1 MFGPWHYILC
11 KLLVEFILNGR
22 WLFFVWDLLKGKTVC
37 NCWLRVLV
45 RVAQAIIPSRIYY
58 LMRQQTWLAII
69 RRRKWWQPKWLCD
82 VVLQRTPTRITNL
95 DRLLRVHW
103 GWLQSHCLDPAIR
116 RVSQKK
122 FSDRWPR
129 GIKSNFFCHKFW
141 RAPVKS

>member
-58 LMRQQTWLAII
+58 LMRQQNWLAII
-69 RRRKWWQPKWLCD
+69 RRRKWWQPKWLLMLFCRGH
-82 VVLQRTPTRITNL
+82 QRESRTLIDFWEFTEAGYRATALI
-95 DRLLRVHW
+95 
-103 GWLQSHCLDPAIR
+103 PAIR

-129 GIKSNFFCHKFW
+129 GIKSNLFCHKFW